1 MNTLTKQVLVAIA
14 MAVGVANA
22 AQADDRDEKRGPAC
36 SVHTLHG
43 LYLFSASGFNI
54 SPAGALVPKALAEF
68 IRFDGAGALT
78 SPRGTVIIGGVQVPP
93 PTVSVPGAYTL
104 DENCIGTLAFL
115 PAPGPT
121 FDIFV
126 FPRGEELVLVQTSQ
140 PPFLGVPIMQ
150 GTAVRVSR

>member
-1 MNTLTKQVLVAIA
+1 MNTLSKQVLVAIA

-22 AQADDRDEKRGPAC
+22 AQADDRDDKRGPAC
-36 SVHTLHG
+36 SVHTLRG

-54 SPAGALVPKALAEF
+54 SPAGALVPKVLAEF
-68 IRFDGAGALT
+68 IRFDGEGGLT
-78 SPRGTVIIGGVQVPP
+78 SAGTVIIGGERVLPT
-93 PTVSVPGAYTL
+93 TVSVPGAYTL

-126 FPRGEELVLVQTSQ
+126 FPRGEELVLVQTGQ
-140 PPFLGVPIMQ
+140 PPFLGAPILQ